1 MDVLQEGVAV
11 LCQAVDEGG
20 GQGGGHLQKLIGVE
34 ERRHRRVQS
43 ATAKKQ
49 RRGSETA
56 TPTILNGDYA
66 RSTVQ

>member
-1 MDVLQEGVAV
+1 M

-43 ATAKKQ
+43 ATAKQ
-49 RRGSETA
+49 RRGNETA
-56 TPTILNGDYA
+56 KPTILNGDFT

>member
-1 MDVLQEGVAV
+1 MDVLQEGSAV

-43 ATAKKQ
+43 ATAKQ
-49 RRGSETA
+49 SRGNETA
-56 TPTILNGDYA
+56 TPTILNGDFTC
-66 RSTVQ
+66 STVQ